1 MKKEVLPM
9 FHNIGISGL
18 LIILVIALIVF
29 GPAKLPQLGKAFGE
43 TLREFKN
50 STRGIVED
58 EKSDPI
64 ELLKEEPQKLS

>member
-1 MKKEVLPM
+1 VLAM

-58 EKSDPI
+58 DKVDPI
-64 ELLKEEPQKLS
+64 ELLKEEPRKLT